1 MYCKVLKFIVPLH
14 PNSELRLNNS
24 NKYTIM
30 EQKKLTRSTD
40 KMVAGVCAGL
50 AEYMGID
57 PTVVR
62 VVYAALSIF
71 SAGFPGLI
79 LYLVLMILMP
89 NKE

>member
-1 MYCKVLKFIVPLH
+1 
-14 PNSELRLNNS
+14 
-24 NKYTIM
+24 
-30 EQKKLTRSTD
+30 
-40 KMVAGVCAGL
+40 
-50 AEYMGID
+50 MGID